1 MKKSKGKLYM
11 LRRLLNKIVLT
22 LCLLTIVPFS
32 ATSQDTSR
40 ITITSDQLRTANLIF
55 AEHKEYS
62 RIVPL
67 LRQENINLN
76 LINKS
81 WERTDSLRTVQLY
94 NQDQIIQQQ
103 NEQMDKLEKSLRV
116 SQTVGGTFIGIGI
129 ITVVV
134 CLLLK

>member
-1 MKKSKGKLYM
+1 
-11 LRRLLNKIVLT
+11 LT

-67 LRQENINLN
+67 LRQENTNLN